1 MLGVVGRAI
10 AVLCAALGFAACASA
25 PVTAPSASARGT
37 IVLSLAYASVSA
49 TQAGA
54 WVAKEQGIFERNG
67 LDVKL
72 ESIAGG
78 SSPTAAL
85 LSDQVQALQISVEA
99 MSAGVEGG
107 DIVYVAAPVSSP
119 LFWFVA
125 LPTVNGPADLK
136 GKKIGATA
144 IGSATYFADVLAL
157 QKLGLDPDKDV
168 TLTSVNNVPAI
179 LAAMQS
185 GQVAA
190 GALSMPTYSQAKKL
204 GLKTLVNVADLGFKY
219 PSSWLAVRKSFI
231 ERDREAVTRLVRSI
245 TEAIAYELAHPTETQ
260 AILGKYA
267 QITDQALLKE
277 SYDTLVPYLNKTPTP
292 AIEQAAA
299 GLKLVVMTN
308 PKAKDADPAR
318 FVDTS
323 FVDELAKSGFID
335 KLYKP

>member
-10 AVLCAALGFAACASA
+10 AVVCAALVFAACASA
-25 PVTAPSASARGT
+25 PVAAPSTSARGT
-37 IVLSLAYASVSA
+37 IALSLAYASVSA

-99 MSAGVEGG
+99 MCAGVEGG

-245 TEAIAYELAHPTETQ
+245 TEAIAYELAHPIETQ
-260 AILGKYA
+260 AVIGKYA

-323 FVDELAKSGFID
+323 FVDELARSGFID